1 MKKLLYAYIAFIAIL
16 LFSFSYDS
24 YNLINYYRISSVFNG
39 MTDNEDT
46 HYAYDLTFIDREAK
60 EEVIRFIVDVAE
72 TNDVQFVSQNFIP
85 NDKGIMKYDYYI
97 LTENDD
103 WIYARLRM
111 TSGKKVDFTNV
122 HDMGYLSS
130 DVHDEEAAGTFSS
143 YDNTYFQ
150 SEDEVLQFK
159 NAAVWF
165 RYIENDTAL
174 FYFDTAE
181 HGQLI
186 ADQVNQH
193 FGDRAM
199 MIQMEVHGGLE
210 EGFLELYR

>member
-103 WIYARLRM
+103 
-111 TSGKKVDFTNV
+111 
-122 HDMGYLSS
+122 
-130 DVHDEEAAGTFSS
+130 
-143 YDNTYFQ
+143 
-150 SEDEVLQFK
+150 
-159 NAAVWF
+159 
-165 RYIENDTAL
+165 
-174 FYFDTAE
+174 
-181 HGQLI
+181 
-186 ADQVNQH
+186 
-193 FGDRAM
+193 
-199 MIQMEVHGGLE
+199 
-210 EGFLELYR
+210 